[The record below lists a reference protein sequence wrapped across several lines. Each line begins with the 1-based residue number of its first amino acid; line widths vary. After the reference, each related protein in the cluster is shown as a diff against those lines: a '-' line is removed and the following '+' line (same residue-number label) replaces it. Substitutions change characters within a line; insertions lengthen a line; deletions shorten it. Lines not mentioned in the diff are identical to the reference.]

1 MTEDVGGRVLFVDL
15 LGYQQQ
21 SFVAEYL
28 CSIGAILTMA
38 TPFPQVGPN
47 IGFTHIRGHM
57 ERLHKFGAEF
67 RTSTAVT
74 RIANGEVELR
84 HLFSKKT
91 EALSYD
97 AIVAGTMAQ
106 ADTSLL
112 DTSRLFTNSIILAG
126 DAVAPRTALHAFR
139 EGDDAGRQI

>member
-1 MTEDVGGRVLFVDL
+1 MIEDVGHRVLLVDL

-21 SFVAEYL
+21 SYVAEYL
-28 CSIGAILTMA
+28 CLSGAMLTIA
-38 TPFPQVGPN
+38 TPFPQVGQN
-47 IGFTHIRGHM
+47 IGFTHIRGHL
-57 ERLHKFGAEF
+57 ERLHKFSAEL
-67 RTSTAVT
+67 RTSTAVM
-74 RIANGEVELR
+74 RISDGEVELR

-91 EALSYD
+91 EVLSFDAL
-97 AIVAGTMAQ
+97 VAGTMAQ

-112 DTSRLFTNSIILAG
+112 EIAHSFTGDVILAG

>member
-1 MTEDVGGRVLFVDL
+1 
-15 LGYQQQ
+15 
-21 SFVAEYL
+21 
-28 CSIGAILTMA
+28 MA
-38 TPFPQVGPN
+38 TPFPQVGLN

-57 ERLHKFGAEF
+57 ERLYKFGAEL

-74 RIANGEVELR
+74 RITNGQVELR
-84 HLFSKKT
+84 HLFSKDT
-91 EALSYD
+91 ETLSYD
-97 AIVAGTMAQ
+97 AVVAGTMAQ

-112 DTSRLFTNSIILAG
+112 DTSRLFTNNIILAG